1 MEVGVMIV
9 RAVLVPVVFWILVLT
24 VVRLAIVPPEA
35 CGNASPAEMRDA
47 AAEAARWIARNQ
59 SPDGRYTYEYN
70 RDTGTISPDYNIV
83 RHAGVTASLY
93 QAVGKANA
101 TDLLDEADL
110 GTDWMF
116 DRLVRHDDWAALA
129 DEESAPLGASAL
141 MLVALSERRLLTSDE
156 RYDETMRELGRF
168 MVAMQHDDGSFNA
181 YWDVETE
188 QPDTVTESAFFPG
201 EANWALALLHEA
213 MPGEGFDTAA
223 WVALDDIVLRRD
235 QEAGVRLPPRRDHW
249 SAYALGE
256 MAEWGLSKDHIGYA
270 RGNAARLSATIRW
283 EAQTESRIG
292 QWFVDWRGGEAR
304 GAAFGTWVEGSPAL
318 WRLAAIDP
326 RMADLRDEIRDRSA
340 CGASILVERQEPADA
355 PSIEAG
361 AWFTDGVTRMD
372 DQQHAI
378 SGLIYTA
385 DAIEGDARREPEP
398 LNGDNRS
405 EPPALVDPEHD
416 MRVADRLMA
425 PLALILVLNP
435 LGAAM
440 VATGFGG
447 RSASLRLGRVWW
459 FLATM
464 VLVAVALI
472 ASRFLDVLDTSLPSW
487 QFATVAIIAVSA
499 VSVFVQRDPYTPSI
513 DDDSPEWLA
522 ILWGIGW
529 LATPGAVAVVIA
541 QSVDLNPW
549 IALVAAAIAA
559 TFTSIGALL
568 GPALLGWLGYVR
580 LREMARWSS
589 LFSLLPAAM
598 LLLDAWNGV

>member
-1 MEVGVMIV
+1 MIV
-9 RAVLVPVVFWILVLT
+9 RAVMVPVVFWIVVLT
-24 VVRLAIVPPEA
+24 VVRLVIVPPEA
-35 CGNASPAEMRDA
+35 CGTSSPAEMRSA

-59 SPDGRYTYEYN
+59 LDDGRYTYEYN
-70 RDTGTISPDYNIV
+70 RDTGTVSSDYNIV

-93 QAVGKANA
+93 QAVGKANVP
-101 TDLLDEADL
+101 DLLDEADL
-110 GTDWMF
+110 GTEWML
-116 DRLVRHDDWAALA
+116 DRLVRHDNWAALA
-129 DEESAPLGASAL
+129 DEQSAPLGASAL
-141 MLVALSERRLLTSDE
+141 MLVALSERRLLTGDE
-156 RYDETMRELGRF
+156 QHDETMRDLGRF
-168 MVAMQHDDGSFNA
+168 LVAMQRDDGGFNA
-181 YWDVETE
+181 YWDVDAA

-213 MPGEGFDTAA
+213 MPDEGFDAAA
-223 WVALDDIVLRRD
+223 WAALDDIVLRRD

-256 MAEWGLSKDHIGYA
+256 MAEWRLTDDQIGYA
-270 RGNAARLSATIRW
+270 RGNAARLAGTIRW

-340 CGASILVERQEPADA
+340 CGASILVERQEPTDS

-361 AWFTDGVTRMD
+361 AWFADGVTRMD

-378 SGLIYTA
+378 SGLLYTA
-385 DAIEGDARREPEP
+385 DAIDGDARREPAP
-398 LNGDNRS
+398 LDGDNRPV
-405 EPPALVDPEHD
+405 PPVLVDVED
-416 MRVADRLMA
+416 DRRIADRLTA
-425 PLALILVLNP
+425 PLSLILVLNP

-459 FLATM
+459 FLATAI
-464 VLVAVALI
+464 LVVFALI
-472 ASRFLDVLDTSLPSW
+472 AGTVLDVLQITPASW
-487 QFATVAIIAVSA
+487 YYAAGTIVIVSV

-541 QSVDLNPW
+541 YAVDLNPW
-549 IALVAAAIAA
+549 IALVSAAIAV

-589 LFSLLPAAM
+589 LFSLLPAGM
-598 LLLDAWNGV
+598 LLLAGWNGV